1 MDESEVR
8 MDGPWDAVLDVLER
22 TDLYRK
28 SLGSW
33 KLDATHG
40 GGKMRT
46 MMAAIVASLA
56 EWRTPPPEDPA
67 DAHSRG
73 SCGGV
78 RDLRGP
84 YRFRLIPLA
93 PVLLT
98 SALHP
103 PSPRALPE
111 GNGKLPDKHTP
122 ESYAAKMARTPSH
135 TTPQS
140 KAALAFPSTQFQRR
154 L

>member
-1 MDESEVR
+1 M
-8 MDGPWDAVLDVLER
+8 LDVLER
-22 TDLYRK
+22 TDLYRQ

-56 EWRTPPPEDPA
+56 QWRTPPPEDPA

-73 SCGGV
+73 SGGGV

-103 PSPRALPE
+103 PSPKALPE

-122 ESYAAKMARTPSH
+122 ESYAAKLARTP
-135 TTPQS
+135 
-140 KAALAFPSTQFQRR
+140 TQPHS
-154 L
+154 